1 MLRLQTLVTAV
12 LAATASLAAAQPQP
26 TADLPFKLGTPTFFG
41 SGCPADSVIVVP
53 STDGQ
58 TVSVLFSKYQALTKD
73 DAVRERKTCNLAVP
87 VDIKPGISIGV
98 FKVDYRGNVYV
109 PNKAEHRAQFDAE
122 YFFANARGPTV
133 KQVYERGTSK
143 DVYLTNEIGVGAV
156 VWSPCGAS
164 TNFRINTALTA
175 QKPAGQTG
183 DNVQITMDTIDATVE
198 RGFRYFIV
206 SRKCP

>member
-1 MLRLQTLVTAV
+1 MALLQTIFATL
-12 LAATASLAAAQPQP
+12 LAASATLSAAQP

-41 SGCPADSVIVVP
+41 SGCPADSVVVVP

-58 TVSVLFSKYQALTKD
+58 TVSVLFSQYQAATKD
-73 DAVRERKTCNLAVP
+73 DQVRERKTCNLAVP

-98 FKVDYRGNVYV
+98 FKVDYRGNVFV
-109 PNKAEHRAQFDAE
+109 PNQKDYRAQFDAE

-133 KQVYERGTSK
+133 KQVYQRGTSK
-143 DVYLTNEIGVGAV
+143 DLYISNDIGVGAV

-175 QKPAGQTG
+175 QKPAGQRG
-183 DNVQITMDTIDATVE
+183 ENVQISMDSIDATVE
-198 RGFRYFIV
+198 RGFRYYIV
-206 SRKCP
+206 TRKCP